1 MKPTKQEITSLLE
14 DFHRVCKNDP
24 DKGIHY
30 FAGFMMSAFAEIA
43 EHPEKI
49 ESEIEIIK
57 EQTKKIINKLPHD

>member
-1 MKPTKQEITSLLE
+1 MKQTKKQVMLILE

-24 DKGIHY
+24 DKTVHY

-57 EQTKKIINKLPHD
+57 EQIQKIKNEKTD